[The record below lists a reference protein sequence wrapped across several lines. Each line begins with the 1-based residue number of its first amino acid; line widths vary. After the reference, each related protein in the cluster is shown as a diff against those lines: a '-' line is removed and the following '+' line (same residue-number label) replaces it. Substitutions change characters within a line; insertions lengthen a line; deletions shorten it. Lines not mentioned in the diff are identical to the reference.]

1 MIYYSSMFFPFSHQY
16 SAPMSYCHLCFPCKC
31 KRKLFGLFLCEVILV
46 LSCCA
51 HSRRSHWRIE
61 RGRTGRQTLLCGKKN
76 FWQPVKT
83 VTRRLGKNR
92 LIKKWPKQFP
102 RQKSQSIYIKDQS
115 TSKFKIQVLEY
126 SKYGNSS
133 NTNSTVIL
141 LW

>member
-92 LIKKWPKQFP
+92 LIKKMAKTVSTPK
-102 RQKSQSIYIKDQS
+102 KEKVSTSK
-115 TSKFKIQVLEY
+115 TSKFKIPVLEY
-126 SKYGNSS
+126 RKYGNSS
-133 NTNSTVIL
+133 NTNSTVIW